1 MPHLAR
7 ALASE
12 ALGFQAP
19 RVLVQF
25 QLSARKGR
33 SMKKFRC
40 LGYGK
45 SGSKM
50 FFAEAETSRA
60 AWPKMW
66 IEANNR
72 GYILPI
78 GNVVE
83 VA

>member
-1 MPHLAR
+1 
-7 ALASE
+7 
-12 ALGFQAP
+12 
-19 RVLVQF
+19 
-25 QLSARKGR
+25 
-33 SMKKFRC
+33 MKKFRC

-50 FFAEAETSRA
+50 FFSEAETSRE
-60 AWPKMW
+60 AWEKMW

-72 GYILPI
+72 GYSLPF

>member
-1 MPHLAR
+1 MKP
-7 ALASE
+7 
-12 ALGFQAP
+12 LGFQAP

-50 FFAEAETSRA
+50 FFAEAETSRE
-60 AWPKMW
+60 AWEKMR

>member
-12 ALGFQAP
+12 AIGFQAP
-19 RVLVQF
+19 MVLVQF
-25 QLSARKGR
+25 YLSARKGS

-50 FFAEAETSRA
+50 FLAEAETSRE
-60 AWPKMW
+60 AWEKMW

-72 GYILPI
+72 GYSLPF